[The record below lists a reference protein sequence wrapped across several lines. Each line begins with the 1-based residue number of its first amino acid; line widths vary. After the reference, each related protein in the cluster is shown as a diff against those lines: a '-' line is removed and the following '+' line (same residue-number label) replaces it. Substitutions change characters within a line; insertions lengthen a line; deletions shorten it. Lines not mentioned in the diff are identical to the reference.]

1 MKDIDQIRRE
11 NMQRIV
17 DESASKQAAADRVG
31 MTLAQFLNLLTGA
44 PDSRTGKP
52 RGMRKETAWRIE
64 EACGKPRGWLDLDRS
79 SDSAERVLSIYQQLD
94 GPYRLMAEQQL
105 MAVLAYQN
113 AAANGKMTPN

>member
-52 RGMRKETAWRIE
+52 RG
-64 EACGKPRGWLDLDRS
+64 WLDLDRS
-79 SDSAERVLSIYQQLD
+79 SDSAERVLSIFQQLD
-94 GPYRLMAEQQL
+94 GPYKLMAEQQL

-113 AAANGKMTPN
+113 AAANGKTNPN